1 MPRRTSLS
9 TLLASLLLVLALLA
23 SACGDDGDDPATS
36 DDTGDTDTDTDT
48 GETDTDDDGAESDQ
62 DDDTTDASS
71 ETDDSDDATA
81 DEELTASAPG
91 ITETTVRVGVA
102 IADTSTFT
110 NVGDIAARYRAV
122 ADRINAAGGVIGRQL
137 ELVVTEWDILDTA
150 AFDAACVELT
160 EDVEVFAVITRTPAS
175 FGSMTCYTELG
186 DTIVINGLDLDAVE
200 AERADGLLY
209 STLSD
214 RFAALLGGIGLLADE
229 LDGATVAVTA
239 ASEAGGE
246 DKADAL
252 AAELESLGVEVA
264 AITVSAASY
273 ADDPAAALVEQ
284 DRFAEIWN
292 SQGVTHVVGIDNAV
306 FGAAYALD
314 NNDLGDDMT
323 LITPTTNVRTLNSLG
338 ADLSRLDMIGVATPD
353 PEVLADE
360 GLHGLPDCIA
370 IMEEDLGEEVI
381 LFPDEDELTVLPTAA
396 AACAGFDFLTAALEA
411 IGPNPSQEDF
421 LALTA
426 DGFSFEMTGAETAD
440 VTEGKV
446 YANSDPGRVYDWDGT
461 AFTLRD

>member
-1 MPRRTSLS
+1 MRRRTSLS
-9 TLLASLLLVLALLA
+9 TLLASFLVALALLA
-23 SACGDDGDDPATS
+23 SACGDDGDDPAAS
-36 DDTGDTDTDTDT
+36 DDTGD
-48 GETDTDDDGAESDQ
+48 GG
-62 DDDTTDASS
+62 TDA
-71 ETDDSDDATA
+71 DADADQADDATDA
-81 DEELTASAPG
+81 DADDPASTTDDAAATDEELTASAPG

-150 AFDAACVELT
+150 GFDAACVELT

-214 RFAALLGGIGLLADE
+214 RFAALLGGVGLLADE

-252 AAELESLGVEVA
+252 AAELESLGVEVG

-273 ADDPAAALVEQ
+273 ADDPTAALAEQ

-292 SQGVTHVVGIDNAV
+292 TGGVTHVVGIDNAV

-314 NNDLGDDMT
+314 NNNLGDDMT
-323 LITPTTNVRTLNSLG
+323 LITPTTNVRTLTSLG
-338 ADLSRLDMIGVATPD
+338 ADLSGLDIIGVATPD

-426 DGFSFEMTGAETAD
+426 GGFSFEMTGAETAD
-440 VTEGKV
+440 VAEGKV

-461 AFTLRD
+461 TFTLRG